1 MKIIL
6 YICNLL
12 HKFSVMRQFVFIFLS
27 FILLSCRSYDVN
39 RTLQDVD
46 SYIMT
51 RPDSA
56 LTVLE
61 GMSRDVLRTERQRAH
76 HALLHAMALDKNYI
90 DVSEDSIASV
100 AVNYYSRKGPMKYR
114 ARAYYYLGLAYY
126 YQQDYDRAILE
137 FTKAEKAAEGSDSLY
152 WGMTKSIQAD
162 AYNQTYNDVE
172 EIKCL
177 LDAKKIYNEL
187 YDNYKVQTVNL
198 RLAKAY
204 SNSFAYQ
211 KSDSLF
217 RSLINSKDTDS
228 LIYIYALNG
237 YAFLK
242 ATQSDLKSDIMQSVS
257 IYDQTSADN
266 PACMTTQDYWA
277 YAYALNVAGRA
288 KESSDVAN
296 QLICIDTTSSTPY
309 WLYRISKYNNNIR
322 EAFAYLEESNSKD
335 SDVVTDVLN
344 QALASVQRD
353 YYESESE
360 LAEYKA
366 KGRTFAMTSVVTICL
381 LILALGYFAVSK
393 YVRKQINEKDRYIN
407 YADEVSRQLKALQIE
422 ADAMP
427 ALKRKYIE
435 LYKDKFESLRVLCD
449 NYLLYQDRTDAEK
462 KMYSRVVTMINEIRG
477 DKTSIGELE
486 SILDKDLDGLMTALR
501 SEIKAKEVDYSIYAY
516 SIIGFDA
523 TTISNL
529 LDLSV
534 NQVYI
539 RKSRIKR
546 QIENSDS
553 ENKARFLEMLS

>member
-1 MKIIL
+1 
-6 YICNLL
+6 
-12 HKFSVMRQFVFIFLS
+12 MRQIVFIFLS

-137 FTKAEKAAEGSDSLY
+137 FTKAENAAEVSDSLY
-152 WGMTKSIQAD
+152 WGMTKSIQGHSYHETHNLEEALNCFLK
-162 AYNQTYNDVE
+162 AYDIYNALSEYSKSCSVMYKLISTYMANLE
-172 EIKCL
+172 FEKANAML
-177 LDAKKIYNEL
+177 LDLLDNSEL
-187 YDNYKVQTVNL
+187 IGNL
-198 RLAKAY
+198 RL
-204 SNSFAYQ
+204 
-211 KSDSLF
+211 
-217 RSLINSKDTDS
+217 RTI
-228 LIYIYALNG
+228 AL
-237 YAFLK
+237 
-242 ATQSDLKSDIMQSVS
+242 
-257 IYDQTSADN
+257 
-266 PACMTTQDYWA
+266 
-277 YAYALNVAGRA
+277 YAYLNVARPDRNPNLTVELYEQLLNSNYSLSNNDCWAYSFALGLVGRRA
-288 KESSDVAN
+288 ESRKIISCLLVSD
-296 QLICIDTTSSTPY
+296 TSSTACY
-309 WLYRISKYNNNIR
+309 WQYLIAKYDNDYKL
-322 EAFAYLEESNSKD
+322 ALAYLEESNFRDNAVIIKA
-335 SDVVTDVLN
+335 LN
-344 QALASVQRD
+344 QSLSLAQRD

-366 KGRTFAMTSVVTICL
+366 KGRTNALVSVIIICL

-407 YADEVSRQLKALQIE
+407 YADEVSRQLKALQTD

-427 ALKRKYIE
+427 ALKRKYVE
-435 LYKDKFESLRVLCD
+435 LYKEKFESLRLLCD

-462 KMYSRVVTMINEIRG
+462 KMYSRVVDMIDEIRG
-477 DKTSIGELE
+477 DKNCIGELE
-486 SILDKDLDGLMTALR
+486 FILNKDLDGLMTALR
-501 SEIKAKEVDYSIYAY
+501 REIKAKEVDYSIYAY

-546 QIENSDS
+546 QIENSDC

>member
-1 MKIIL
+1 
-6 YICNLL
+6 
-12 HKFSVMRQFVFIFLS
+12 MRHFVFIFLS

-39 RTLQDVD
+39 RTLQDID

-76 HALLHAMALDKNYI
+76 HALLYAMALDKNYI

-137 FTKAEKAAEGSDSLY
+137 FTKAENAAEVSDSLY
-152 WGMTKSIQAD
+152 WGMTKSIQGHSYYETHNLEEVLNCFHK
-162 AYNQTYNDVE
+162 AYDIYSALSEYSKACSVMYKLISTYIAKLEFEKAE
-172 EIKCL
+172 EMLLEL
-177 LDAKKIYNEL
+177 LDNNEL
-187 YDNYKVQTVNL
+187 RGNL
-198 RLAKAY
+198 RLRTLALYAYLNVAKPDRNPNHSVQLY
-204 SNSFAYQ
+204 EQ
-211 KSDSLF
+211 
-217 RSLINSKDTDS
+217 LINSNYS
-228 LIYIYALNG
+228 LSNND
-237 YAFLK
+237 F
-242 ATQSDLKSDIMQSVS
+242 
-257 IYDQTSADN
+257 
-266 PACMTTQDYWA
+266 WA
-277 YAYALNVAGRA
+277 YSFALSLVGRIA
-288 KESSDVAN
+288 ESRDITSELFVSD
-296 QLICIDTTSSTPY
+296 TSSAAYY
-309 WLYRISKYNNNIR
+309 WQYLIAKYDNDYKR
-322 EAFAYLEESNSKD
+322 ALAYLEESNFRDNK
-335 SDVVTDVLN
+335 VIITALN
-344 QALASVQRD
+344 QSLSLAQRD

-366 KGRTFAMTSVVTICL
+366 KGRTYALVSVVIICL
-381 LILALGYFAVSK
+381 LILALGYFAFCRYIK
-393 YVRKQINEKDRYIN
+393 KQKDEKDRYIN
-407 YADEVSRQLKALQIE
+407 YADEVSRQLKALQTD

-427 ALKRKYIE
+427 ALKRKYVE
-435 LYKDKFESLRVLCD
+435 LYKEKFESLRLLCD

-462 KMYSRVVTMINEIRG
+462 KMYSRVVDMIDEIRG
-477 DKTSIGELE
+477 DKNCIGELE
-486 SILDKDLDGLMTALR
+486 FILNKDLDGLMTALR
-501 SEIKAKEVDYSIYAY
+501 REIKAKEVDYSIYAY

>member
-1 MKIIL
+1 
-6 YICNLL
+6 
-12 HKFSVMRQFVFIFLS
+12 MRQFVFIFLS

-39 RTLQDVD
+39 RILQDID

-137 FTKAEKAAEGSDSLY
+137 FTKAEKAAVVSDSLY
-152 WGMTKSIQAD
+152 WGMTKSIQGHSYYETHNLEEVLNCFHK
-162 AYNQTYNDVE
+162 AYDIYSALSEYSKACSVMYKLISTYIAKLEFEKAE
-172 EIKCL
+172 EMLLEL
-177 LDAKKIYNEL
+177 LDNNEL
-187 YDNYKVQTVNL
+187 RGNL
-198 RLAKAY
+198 RLRTLALYAYLNVAKPDRNPNHSVQLY
-204 SNSFAYQ
+204 EQ
-211 KSDSLF
+211 
-217 RSLINSKDTDS
+217 LINSNYS
-228 LIYIYALNG
+228 LSNND
-237 YAFLK
+237 F
-242 ATQSDLKSDIMQSVS
+242 
-257 IYDQTSADN
+257 
-266 PACMTTQDYWA
+266 WA
-277 YAYALNVAGRA
+277 YSFALSLVGRIA
-288 KESSDVAN
+288 ESRDITSELFVSD
-296 QLICIDTTSSTPY
+296 TSSAAYY
-309 WLYRISKYNNNIR
+309 WQYLIAKYDNDYKR
-322 EAFAYLEESNSKD
+322 ALAYLEESNFRDNK
-335 SDVVTDVLN
+335 VIITALN
-344 QALASVQRD
+344 QSLSLAQRD

-366 KGRTFAMTSVVTICL
+366 KGRTYALVSVVIICL
-381 LILALGYFAVSK
+381 LILALGYFAFCRYIK
-393 YVRKQINEKDRYIN
+393 KQKDEKDRYIN
-407 YADEVSRQLKALQIE
+407 YADEVSRQLKALQTD

-427 ALKRKYIE
+427 ALKRKYVE
-435 LYKDKFESLRVLCD
+435 LYKEKFESLRLLCD

-462 KMYSRVVTMINEIRG
+462 KMYSRVVDMIDEIRG
-477 DKTSIGELE
+477 DKNCIGELE
-486 SILDKDLDGLMTALR
+486 FILNKDLDGLMTALR
-501 SEIKAKEVDYSIYAY
+501 REIKAKEVDYSIYAY